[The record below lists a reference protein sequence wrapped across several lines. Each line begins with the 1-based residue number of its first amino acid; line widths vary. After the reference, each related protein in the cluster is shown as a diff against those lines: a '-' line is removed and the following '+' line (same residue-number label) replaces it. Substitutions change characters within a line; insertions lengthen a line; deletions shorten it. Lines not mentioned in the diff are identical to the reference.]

1 MAISVLQVLQ
11 TVDKCYNNSELK
23 KTIVLGLLKGWS
35 EAMEDSRIIVDD
47 YSYNIEG
54 DNGDMQLDIM
64 VKLRKEV

>member
-11 TVDKCYNNSELK
+11 TVDKCYNNSDLK